1 MRCPLHGSGADP
13 TRLVGR
19 VLRRVTASWH
29 TADGERSEAPL
40 DVWLTDGEGE
50 TIRITTGSDHCLIV
64 ECAMPHEPYDMGE
77 WGRIEVGEDLGDHP
91 FLRHLDEPVVAVA
104 EFALPE
110 TGRSRL
116 DVAFPG
122 GRVICDCHDGD
133 LRLTWAPAP
142 GAAACPDRD
151 ADRPPAGGAPAAA
164 GGPPGTD
171 QDDASQ
177 SSTPASSFART
188 SAGAAEPRTD

>member
-19 VLRRVTASWH
+19 TLRRVTASWH
-29 TADGERSEAPL
+29 SADGERSEAPL

-50 TIRITTGSDHCLIV
+50 TTRITTGSDHCLIV
-64 ECAMPHEPYDMGE
+64 EHAAPHEPYDMGE

-91 FLRHLDEPVVAVA
+91 FLRHLGQPVVSVA
-104 EFALPE
+104 EFAVPE

-116 DVAFPG
+116 DVVFPG

-142 GAAACPDRD
+142 AEGAV
-151 ADRPPAGGAPAAA
+151 PAQGAV
-164 GGPPGTD
+164 
-171 QDDASQ
+171 SQ
-177 SSTPASSFART
+177 SSIPASSFART